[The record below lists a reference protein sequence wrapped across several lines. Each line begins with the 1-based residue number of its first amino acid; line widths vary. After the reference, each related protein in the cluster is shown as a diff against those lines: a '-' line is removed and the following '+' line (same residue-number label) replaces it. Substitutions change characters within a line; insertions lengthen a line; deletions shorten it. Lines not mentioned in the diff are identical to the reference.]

1 MSFTVKTNQEST
13 FLSRLHFLIWA
24 CDCLIAVYFK
34 SRVTCSESMCVI
46 FHVNCNCLCQFTLL
60 RNGAIKSRSPTPT
73 APQLIVITLP
83 PRSLLLHC
91 PLKPQPAASVP
102 PSALARRRDGN
113 LCNWLWHGFTLQEPS
128 SSTQGLLPW
137 DWFSST
143 AAFLRLKGKNWRKLN
158 LCLKTGYVHV
168 VCRILMKGGTSSIFG
183 WREVITI
190 FLTMMLLMWNNFQL
204 LMYLII

>member
-1 MSFTVKTNQEST
+1 MN
-13 FLSRLHFLIWA
+13 W
-24 CDCLIAVYFK
+24 
-34 SRVTCSESMCVI
+34 
-46 FHVNCNCLCQFTLL
+46 NCLCQFALL
-60 RNGAIKSRSPTPT
+60 KNGAIKSPSPTSTTHCCNNASPALAFYT
-73 APQLIVITLP
+73 VFWSH
-83 PRSLLLHC
+83 SLLLLSL
-91 PLKPQPAASVP
+91 PL
-102 PSALARRRDGN
+102 
-113 LCNWLWHGFTLQEPS
+113 LWHRGGIGTSVADCDNGFTLQEPS

-137 DWFSST
+137 DWFSSM
-143 AAFLRLKGKNWRKLN
+143 AAFLRLKGKSWRKLN